1 MKAKRIE
8 LIPNDDG
15 TFQVEISC
23 EHGEGVMG
31 GYKTKRYSAG
41 SLEEAMGKIKTG
53 MEEVK
58 SEKEDKP
65 KEKRKIDKS
74 MKGFL
79 VEKDEEY

>member
-15 TFQVEISC
+15 TFQIEIGC
-23 EHGEGVMG
+23 EYGDGVMG

-41 SLEEAMGKIKTG
+41 SLEEAIGKIKAG

-65 KEKRKIDKS
+65 KEKRKVDKS

-79 VEKDEEY
+79 VETED